1 MDRELAST
9 EIQIQEKAKQLLEGL
24 QALAILSSEIK
35 IASLVCDL
43 EILAYMLSCDSE
55 LISSTREIKE
65 LYEKAITHIET
76 FYIGLQSI
84 LTQDPEVT

>member
-1 MDRELAST
+1 M
-9 EIQIQEKAKQLLEGL
+9 
-24 QALAILSSEIK
+24 
-35 IASLVCDL
+35 CDL